1 MLALDIRR
9 KTNLTISFDAGG
21 QTIVVKL
28 IVKTERKD
36 PFEALQKRPFVLTHD
51 HEPDTVV
58 DDFLRHRHEPNTHI
72 FYSRVRDKAAF
83 GTHQRGAFHDDPVPP
98 ILGALA
104 EETDLQFFD
113 PIE

>member
-1 MLALDIRR
+1 
-9 KTNLTISFDAGG
+9 
-21 QTIVVKL
+21 
-28 IVKTERKD
+28 VKTERKD
-36 PFEALQKRPFVLTHD
+36 RFEALQKKPFVLTHD

-58 DDFLRHRHEPNTHI
+58 DDFLRRRHEPNTHI
-72 FYSRVRDKAAF
+72 FYSPFGDKAAF

-104 EETDLQFFD
+104 EETDLQFLD